1 MTFCRRCGEPTTHVA
16 DHIYRCSQHTL
27 FANSQPACAALVWD
41 DQGRLV
47 VGVRA
52 IEPFC
57 GSYDLPGG
65 FVDHQETFEECIVR
79 ELREE
84 LSVHPADLGELT
96 YVASGLDAYPFAG
109 ETLPVLTVTFAVHL
123 RPGARPQAAD
133 DLAELAFLPI
143 ADIDLEKFC
152 FPSAHAAVRKALGS
166 QPPTESA
173 PAR

>member
-65 FVDHQETFEECIVR
+65 FVDHQETFEECLTR
-79 ELREE
+79 ELHEE
-84 LSVHPADLGELT
+84 LGISAHDIDQLT
-96 YVASGLDAYPFAG
+96 YLTSGLDEYPFNG
-109 ETLPVLTVTFAVHL
+109 ETLPVLTVTFSVHL
-123 RPGARPQAAD
+123 RPGAEPKAAD
-133 DLAELAFLPI
+133 DLAELAFLH
-143 ADIDLEKFC
+143 ADDVDRTRFC
-152 FPSAHAAVRKALGS
+152 FPSAQAALAKALG
-166 QPPTESA
+166 
-173 PAR
+173 